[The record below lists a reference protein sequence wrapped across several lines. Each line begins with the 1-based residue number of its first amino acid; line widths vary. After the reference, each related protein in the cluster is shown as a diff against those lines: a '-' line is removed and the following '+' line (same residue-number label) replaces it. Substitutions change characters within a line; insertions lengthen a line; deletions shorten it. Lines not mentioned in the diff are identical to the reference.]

1 VAGLQTLL
9 SGPAG
14 AYLEKI
20 AGIAGL
26 AVIAY
31 LLITGVI
38 GIFRRPAPVVE
49 APPIP
54 DGETLSDTVVTTP
67 IAQPAGKSAVLEIIE
82 TIVMTV
88 LIFAAVRLLVQNFRI
103 EGSSMEPNLHDGEYL
118 IIEKLSYRFGDPQRG
133 DVIVFHYPLNPQRDF
148 IKRIIGLPGDSV
160 QVRRGQ
166 VFINGQVMP
175 EPYGPMEPT
184 YNWGPE
190 AVGADQYCVL
200 GDNRNNSSDSHSWGM
215 LPRSLIIG
223 RAWLIY
229 WPLPDW
235 GLIPHFRLPANTSM
249 SPPAE
254 LLPVGRRMVA
264 QTIG

>member
-9 SGPAG
+9 SGPTG

-20 AGIAGL
+20 AGVAGL
-26 AVIAY
+26 LVIAY
-31 LLITGVI
+31 LIITSVAGL
-38 GIFRRPAPVVE
+38 FRRSTPVVE

-54 DGETLSDTVVTTP
+54 EGEPGEEVQ
-67 IAQPAGKSAVLEIIE
+67 AQPAVRSGGKSAVLEIVE

-103 EGSSMEPNLHDGEYL
+103 EGSSMETNFHDGEYL
-118 IIEKLSYRFGDPQRG
+118 IIEKLSYRFGSPQRG

-148 IKRIIGLPGDSV
+148 IKRIIGLPGEAV

-166 VFINGQVMP
+166 VFVYGQP
-175 EPYGPMEPT
+175 LTEPYGPAVPN

-190 AVGADQYCVL
+190 TVPPNSYFVL

-215 LPRSLIIG
+215 LPRDLIIG

-229 WPLPDW
+229 WPLTDW
-235 GLIPHFRLPANTSM
+235 GLVPHFPFPRSTSLA
-249 SPPAE
+249 PPVAAPPVAE
-254 LLPVGRRMVA
+254 NLLVQA
-264 QTIG
+264 TS